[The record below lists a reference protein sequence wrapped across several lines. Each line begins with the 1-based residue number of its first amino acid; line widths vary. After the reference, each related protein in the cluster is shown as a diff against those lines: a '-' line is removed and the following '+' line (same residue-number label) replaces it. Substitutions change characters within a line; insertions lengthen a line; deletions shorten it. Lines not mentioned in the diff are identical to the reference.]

1 MAEMLRAPD
10 APNLAGQHES
20 YLVEQFLAYRSGERA
35 HEQMTLIAQSVDEAE
50 IERAS
55 APWLALVASAAIDWS
70 IKTHAGREVRVAFEL
85 RLHGDDPVTG
95 ANIAEQVDARV
106 LSLPADLAGF
116 RVVTAQFLRGQAE
129 RRERNAR
136 AILREYR
143 FRLLASD

>member
-1 MAEMLRAPD
+1 METALRTALLDHLRAD
-10 APNLAGQHES
+10 AALMAAINL
-20 YLVEQFLAYRSGERA
+20 
-35 HEQMTLIAQSVDEAE
+35 VDEAE